1 MGVLSFAVL
10 DLAEG
15 NDSVLLFGFF
25 FLYVLRSEPGI
36 STWKQLEE

>member
-15 NDSVLLFGFF
+15 NDSVLSLGF

-36 STWKQLEE
+36 STWKQIEE